1 MFTSS
6 SSPVPLTG
14 PASARVRRRATV
26 GAASLLLVLSAC
38 GSSSTATP
46 TTTAPV
52 TTAAATA
59 TTGAAATAA
68 APATTEAQAVTT
80 VAVAASTATT
90 ASKATTTTSSSNAPA
105 AATPAGLTSIS
116 VTSTVDQYF
125 VLYMKPN
132 PSLPLELPVSIT
144 KGAAGTTVLTD
155 NRGQLPEDR
164 YRVAPFD
171 LKAPG
176 DVDGDGV
183 DDVTEMNDP
192 VNMNPLNPAKG
203 LKANDGAVIIADRAT
218 YEAMSYQG
226 TDVARDAYLAG
237 QEVMKFWIV
246 GGNTDH
252 PMVYFMNT
260 NTWKAHP
267 MFASSI
273 GLPGGRA
280 QGTMRGD
287 VVWDPTAIGPDGKAG
302 VYRFAFQENDA
313 LPFADVSLAFELL
326 SANMPFLT
334 NNLMY
339 YPLPQ
344 AAMPQYLAKDKPQY
358 DASRVP
364 VLLKKG

>member
-1 MFTSS
+1 MSTSS
-6 SSPVPLTG
+6 SSPVSLTG
-14 PASARVRRRATV
+14 PASAIMRCATAGV
-26 GAASLLLVLSAC
+26 TGLLLVLSAC
-38 GSSSTATP
+38 GSSSKATP
-46 TTTAPV
+46 TTAGPV
-52 TTAAATA
+52 TTSGPIGTTAAP
-59 TTGAAATAA
+59 ATAA
-68 APATTEAQAVTT
+68 APTTPETQAANSIAT
-80 VAVAASTATT
+80 AATTATT
-90 ASKATTTTSSSNAPA
+90 AAKAATTAASSSAPI
-105 AATPAGLTSIS
+105 AATAAGVTSIS

-144 KGAAGTTVLTD
+144 KGVAGTTVLTD

-176 DVDGDGV
+176 DVDGDGI

-203 LKANDGAVIIADRAT
+203 LKANDGAVIISDRAT

-226 TDVARDAYLAG
+226 NDVARDAYLAG

-287 VVWDPTAIGPDGKAG
+287 VVWDPAAIGADGKAG

-326 SANMPFLT
+326 SADMPFLT

-344 AAMPQYLAKDKPQY
+344 AAMPQYLAKDKPLY

>member
-1 MFTSS
+1 
-6 SSPVPLTG
+6 
-14 PASARVRRRATV
+14 
-26 GAASLLLVLSAC
+26 
-38 GSSSTATP
+38 
-46 TTTAPV
+46 
-52 TTAAATA
+52 
-59 TTGAAATAA
+59 
-68 APATTEAQAVTT
+68 
-80 VAVAASTATT
+80 
-90 ASKATTTTSSSNAPA
+90 
-105 AATPAGLTSIS
+105 LTSVS
-116 VTSTVDQYF
+116 VTSTVEQYF

-144 KGAAGTTVLTD
+144 KGLAGTTVLTD

-176 DVDGDGV
+176 DLDGDGV

-203 LKANDGAVIIADRAT
+203 LQANDGAVIIPDRAT
-218 YEAMSYQG
+218 FETMSYQG
-226 TDVARDAYLAG
+226 NDVARDAYLAG

-246 GGNTDH
+246 GGNTDR
-252 PMVYFMNT
+252 PAVYFMNT

-267 MFASSI
+267 MFGSSI

-287 VVWDPTAIGPDGKAG
+287 VVWDPAAIGPDGTAG